1 MSFIGQV
8 LLWFGFL
15 SGSLAT
21 VYEIKDDANLSL
33 TIPWFVVSALVL
45 VAGIALIWIGKT
57 QARVMDESS
66 EGNVETLRRT
76 ISNLVVNAAE
86 IQKMQDKL
94 PPSQILQNIDDRC
107 AVDFQEFA
115 DNRKSLIV
123 AHDLNVY
130 AEVMTQFAAGERAMN
145 RAWSASA
152 DGYVDEVRDCLSRSH
167 EHLLA
172 TQELLEK
179 LKND

>member
-86 IQKMQDKL
+86 IQKM
-94 PPSQILQNIDDRC
+94 
-107 AVDFQEFA
+107 DF
-115 DNRKSLIV
+115 
-123 AHDLNVY
+123 
-130 AEVMTQFAAGERAMN
+130 
-145 RAWSASA
+145 
-152 DGYVDEVRDCLSRSH
+152 
-167 EHLLA
+167 
-172 TQELLEK
+172 
-179 LKND
+179 